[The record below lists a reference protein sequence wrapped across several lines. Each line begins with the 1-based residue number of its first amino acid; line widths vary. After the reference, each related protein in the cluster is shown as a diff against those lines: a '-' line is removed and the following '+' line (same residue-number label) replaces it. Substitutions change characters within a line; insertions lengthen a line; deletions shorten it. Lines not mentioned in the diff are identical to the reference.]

1 MTSRLNAHCLLW
13 VRSCLLIHLFLP
25 TSSSQLQGH
34 TNTKWIQPQA
44 PWLRQG
50 SSAPCWTVC
59 QSSVPSAAPWNLG
72 LFFSWTKTNFHQL
85 QYQRERAVSA
95 AEEWKEPLPWR
106 RSPKRRHLRRGK
118 SCPILGQPS
127 LPSPS
132 PAFIPHC
139 YLLWGMPRYHHIALY
154 MYHKHITF
162 TYARKLLLAQNNYL
176 KSYSHGKN

>member
-118 SCPILGQPS
+118 SCPILGQSLEPLTS
-127 LPSPS
+127 LPKS
-132 PAFIPHC
+132 C
-139 YLLWGMPRYHHIALY
+139 LYTTLLPFVRNAPISSYCSLYVSQTHHIYLREE
-154 MYHKHITF
+154 TF
-162 TYARKLLLAQNNYL
+162 TGTK
-176 KSYSHGKN
+176 